1 MTVSLAAI
9 AALLPAA
16 TFTPS
21 PSPSDV
27 LRPGLDP
34 YDVSPG
40 LLGFLAIFAVAAV
53 CVLGW
58 MSLNRKVRRMRFAE
72 RAEGV
77 AADGAEPGAESGGG
91 PGGEPGGG
99 PGATEPGAEPGA
111 EPGGGPGVTGQG
123 TPEPGGGAGPAGS
136 GAAAA
141 GPAGSGAAG
150 DDAQG

>member
-1 MTVSLAAI
+1 MTVSLAAL
-9 AALLPAA
+9 AALLPAQ
-16 TFTPS
+16 TLTPS

-72 RAEGV
+72 RAEG
-77 AADGAEPGAESGGG
+77 AETDGAA
-91 PGGEPGGG
+91 PGGEPGG
-99 PGATEPGAEPGA
+99 
-111 EPGGGPGVTGQG
+111 V
-123 TPEPGGGAGPAGS
+123 AGPAGS
-136 GAAAA
+136 GAT
-141 GPAGSGAAG
+141 GPGVTASGASQPGVTEPGGEAGSAGCGAAG
-150 DDAQG
+150 DDAQA

>member
-1 MTVSLAAI
+1 MTLSVAAL
-9 AALLPAA
+9 AALLPAE
-16 TFTPS
+16 TLTPS

-72 RAEGV
+72 RAEG
-77 AADGAEPGAESGGG
+77 AETDGAAS
-91 PGGEPGGG
+91 GGEPGATAPGG
-99 PGATEPGAEPGA
+99 TSSGTSEPGASEPGATDS
-111 EPGGGPGVTGQG
+111 GG
-123 TPEPGGGAGPAGS
+123 EAGS
-136 GAAAA
+136 
-141 GPAGSGAAG
+141 AGSGAAG
-150 DDAQG
+150 DDARG